1 MCMQVWVYDSRLIGR
16 NACCESKLPFQ
27 TLYPS
32 SPPSEEQSSSTST
45 PSQVESSSVTPRSPS
60 LGIGGIDA
68 VFYSYHHRRMFV
80 FAGDQVYENVAYDE
94 RAPGVNLLRPL
105 AAWYDVWFDIC
116 DVE

>member
-1 MCMQVWVYDSRLIGR
+1 MLIVSQVWVYDSRQIGQ

-32 SPPSEEQSSSTST
+32 AASETA
-45 PSQVESSSVTPRSPS
+45 S
-60 LGIGGIDA
+60 LTGHIDA
-68 VFYSYHHRRMFV
+68 VFYSYHYRRMFV
-80 FAGDQVYENVAYDE
+80 FAGEDVYENVAYDE
-94 RAPGVNLLRPL
+94 SSPAVNRLRRL